1 MTKAQLITNIAKEAR
16 ISKSLAESVINLFT
30 ASVKRA
36 LKKGDKLT
44 LPGFGTFSLA
54 KRRARI
60 GRNPKTG
67 EELKIPARKVARF
80 KAGKLL
86 RNAVK

>member
-16 ISKSLAESVINLFT
+16 VSKSMAESVINSFT
-30 ASVKRA
+30 AAVKNA
-36 LKKGDKLT
+36 LKKDDKLT
-44 LPGFGTFSLA
+44 LSGFGTFSLG
-54 KRRARI
+54 RRKARI

-86 RNAVK
+86 RNVVK